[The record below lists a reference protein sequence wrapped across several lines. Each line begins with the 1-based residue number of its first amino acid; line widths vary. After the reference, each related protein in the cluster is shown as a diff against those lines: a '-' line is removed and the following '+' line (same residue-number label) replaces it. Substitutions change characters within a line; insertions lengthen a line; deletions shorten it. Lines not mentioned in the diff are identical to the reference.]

1 MLPSIV
7 TITMMVLTGGSLS
20 VRPVGASATN
30 VRRRAITP
38 PPFADF
44 FVATNG
50 SDSYSGTLAAPNSGK
65 TDGPFQSL
73 DRARRAVASLRA
85 SEPARTGPVIVMVR
99 GGGYALRATFE
110 LASGDSGTA
119 QSTTIYE
126 NYPGEAP
133 VLSGGLRVTSWTN
146 AGGNLW
152 KATLPPQTA
161 AFENLFY
168 NGVRRLRPRFG
179 GLLGAFYR
187 IANTVFLT
195 GPNAPPPP
203 AAAPDANCAVYVGGS
218 GWECFDRFQYDAT
231 DPISSTW
238 KNLAPAAGNP
248 CGQPAGNPALSGDIE
263 VLDFEQFS
271 TSKLRISCVDS
282 ANRIVYMT
290 GPTGFRRIWWQWG
303 LSG

>member
-7 TITMMVLTGGSLS
+7 AIAMTLLTGGGRSL
-20 VRPVGASATN
+20 RPVSASAPN
-30 VRRRAITP
+30 VKRRAVVP
-38 PPFADF
+38 PPHADF

-50 SDSYSGTLAAPNSGK
+50 SDGYSGTLPATNSGK

-85 SEPARTGPVIVMVR
+85 SEPARTSPIVVMVR
-99 GGGYALRATFE
+99 GGDYALRATFQ
-110 LASGDSGTA
+110 LAAGDSGTA
-119 QSTTIYE
+119 QSPTIYE

-133 VLSGGLRVTSWTN
+133 VFSGGMRVTSWTN

-152 KATLPPQTA
+152 RTTLPPQTA

-168 NGVRRLRPRFG
+168 NGVRRLRPRLG

-187 IANTVFLT
+187 IANTVYLT

-203 AAAPDANCAVYVGGS
+203 AAKPDANCAVYVDGN
-218 GWECFDRFQYDAT
+218 GWECFDRFQYAAT

-263 VLDFEQFS
+263 VLDFEQFT
-271 TSKLRISCVDS
+271 TSKLRISCVD
-282 ANRIVYMT
+282 
-290 GPTGFRRIWWQWG
+290 
-303 LSG
+303 